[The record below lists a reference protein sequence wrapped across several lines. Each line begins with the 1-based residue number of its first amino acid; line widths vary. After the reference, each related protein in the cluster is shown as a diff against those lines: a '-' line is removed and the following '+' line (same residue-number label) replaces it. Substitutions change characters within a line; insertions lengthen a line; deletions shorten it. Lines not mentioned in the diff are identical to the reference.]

1 MYSIFIVYFYQH
13 SSARGGA
20 GTRSAVARAGRRAGG
35 GGGAQG
41 RMGSRG
47 VGRAGGAPSSP
58 LSAARSPSLLTFYEG
73 RDRQRAPFPSQRV
86 VVAGGGRGD
95 AGAEGRRRGDEEA
108 DGGGWMHKESW
119 ARVPATRNGHRGQL
133 RMHAALTRSPRAEC
147 SGRARF
153 VRWAAEAALV
163 AVVVSTGSPSQGS
176 IPAPIPRSP
185 ASGGA
190 CRRGL
195 GLDTCWRRGSAGSAV
210 AEAEAQS
217 WHRSLHPTQP
227 APLLWRDEGASLST
241 IMQSRG
247 RQRSSFM
254 SALGGGG
261 RRQQSQRRGGGCAS
275 HSRRPP
281 AHLWRA
287 ASPSP
292 RVLWRPMGDFCCP
305 RPLLAPP
312 LPPHAG
318 GAGCD
323 ATLARPTRPLLPHQ
337 SDTPVPRTATDHN
350 HTTIH
355 RRKACTLYSNTFQ
368 HARGCIADGAR
379 SSFGPLTVLVA
390 KGQNGRFGAANTSKH
405 HSSIKAPR
413 TRGEYVT
420 YSIILFHLRAFALAR
435 TCPFAP

>member
-73 RDRQRAPFPSQRV
+73 RDRQRAPFPSQQV

-119 ARVPATRNGHRGQL
+119 ARAPATRNGHRGQL
-133 RMHAALTRSPRAEC
+133 RRHAALTRLPRAEC
-147 SGRARF
+147 RGRARF

-190 CRRGL
+190 CR
-195 GLDTCWRRGSAGSAV
+195 
-210 AEAEAQS
+210 
-217 WHRSLHPTQP
+217 
-227 APLLWRDEGASLST
+227 
-241 IMQSRG
+241 
-247 RQRSSFM
+247 
-254 SALGGGG
+254 
-261 RRQQSQRRGGGCAS
+261 
-275 HSRRPP
+275 
-281 AHLWRA
+281 
-287 ASPSP
+287 
-292 RVLWRPMGDFCCP
+292 
-305 RPLLAPP
+305 
-312 LPPHAG
+312 
-318 GAGCD
+318 
-323 ATLARPTRPLLPHQ
+323 
-337 SDTPVPRTATDHN
+337 
-350 HTTIH
+350 
-355 RRKACTLYSNTFQ
+355 
-368 HARGCIADGAR
+368 
-379 SSFGPLTVLVA
+379 
-390 KGQNGRFGAANTSKH
+390 
-405 HSSIKAPR
+405 
-413 TRGEYVT
+413 
-420 YSIILFHLRAFALAR
+420 
-435 TCPFAP
+435 